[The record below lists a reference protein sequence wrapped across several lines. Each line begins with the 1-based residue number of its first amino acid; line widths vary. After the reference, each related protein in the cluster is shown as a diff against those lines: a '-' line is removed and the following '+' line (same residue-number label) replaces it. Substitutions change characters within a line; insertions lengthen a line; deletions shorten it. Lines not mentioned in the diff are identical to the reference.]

1 MRLGSLPRLSTSAR
15 RATGG
20 LALFGGLIGTSSLK
34 VTIHSLHSLDSSH
47 HSCLDTSGPFVDAV
61 HNQAL
66 LEYDVF
72 PLTLGL
78 AHTSWIV
85 PPLLALAYSMLG
97 ALLPSLLE
105 AAMGHGGFE
114 PLIAVSST
122 MPRSSGR
129 RAGEVF
135 VRSAAKSAH
144 TARRRRAP
152 RRTSQRRLRSP
163 RTAYMTSSSPAS
175 PGGSRPGA
183 PGPKVTGPAAR
194 SSTTRLS
201 AAAPATATS
210 TRAATRSPARM
221 RCGTATV
228 QLMRTAAAALHARRA
243 ALIMCYCEQ
252 PGQPES
258 LDFAVAW
265 RMDAACTSILIG
277 ESQTPAK
284 SCRTPACPAC

>member
-34 VTIHSLHSLDSSH
+34 VTIHSLHSLDCFH

-129 RAGEVF
+129 RAALAVTTTVGIIKASETLV
-135 VRSAAKSAH
+135 
-144 TARRRRAP
+144 
-152 RRTSQRRLRSP
+152 L
-163 RTAYMTSSSPAS
+163 SSLDAS
-175 PGGSRPGA
+175 WS
-183 PGPKVTGPAAR
+183 V
-194 SSTTRLS
+194 
-201 AAAPATATS
+201 
-210 TRAATRSPARM
+210 
-221 RCGTATV
+221 
-228 QLMRTAAAALHARRA
+228 AALSKWPHGAELRD
-243 ALIMCYCEQ
+243 MNC
-252 PGQPES
+252 S
-258 LDFAVAW
+258 
-265 RMDAACTSILIG
+265 
-277 ESQTPAK
+277 
-284 SCRTPACPAC
+284 